1 MIDPA
6 ATRRAFMTALLPR
19 EEASASCE
27 ERQAATTPGPEQS
40 WTTLTRAAMGCLF
53 AVFVD
58 PRRFPGSLPAAA
70 DALELVGSL
79 ESELTVYS
87 PASHLSEV
95 NRRADREEVT
105 VSANLAELLRVSLE
119 LFAATGGA
127 FDVTAGPLSK
137 VWGFHARRPAV
148 PTAQQIARAL
158 ECVGSHWLDFDPLR
172 NAVQFRRP
180 GLEINL
186 ASIGKGY
193 ALDQVARLFGERGI
207 SQYMLHGGQS
217 SVLARGCQVGDEAA
231 DGWSIGL
238 VHPVFP
244 DQRIGTVRLRDGA
257 LGTSGCQRQS
267 LVHAGKRLGHII
279 DPRTGWPTTHVLSAT
294 VLAPSA
300 ALADALA
307 TAFCVMSLDEVAA
320 YCKWR
325 PDLSALLTVPAEKTP
340 SWPMLH
346 GFNLQP
352 KDWILEFDV
361 SGLA

>member
-1 MIDPA
+1 
-6 ATRRAFMTALLPR
+6 
-19 EEASASCE
+19 
-27 ERQAATTPGPEQS
+27 
-40 WTTLTRAAMGCLF
+40 MGCLF

-95 NRRADREEVT
+95 NRRADREKVT

-158 ECVGSHWLDFDPLR
+158 ECVGSHWIDFDQ
-172 NAVQFRRP
+172 NARTVQFQIP
-180 GLEINL
+180 GIEINL

-193 ALDQVARLFGERGI
+193 ALDRCDQAMRERGLTDFL
-207 SQYMLHGGQS
+207 LHGGQS
-217 SVLARGCQVGDEAA
+217 SVLARGCQTAA
-231 DGWSIGL
+231 EPEHGWIIGL
-238 VHPVFP
+238 VHPIMP
-244 DQRIGTVRLRDGA
+244 QERIGLVRLIDRA

-267 LVHAGKRLGHII
+267 LIHRGQRLGHVI
-279 DPRTGWPTTHVLSAT
+279 DPRTGWPVTHTLSAT
-294 VLAPSA
+294 VLAPTA

-307 TAFCVMSLDEVAA
+307 TAFSVMSVKEVQSYCQTRPEISAIITTPNDGDPAAPFMHVFNLREMEWQPISRESAVEVA
-320 YCKWR
+320 R
-325 PDLSALLTVPAEKTP
+325 TNQTIEK
-340 SWPMLH
+340 
-346 GFNLQP
+346 
-352 KDWILEFDV
+352 
-361 SGLA
+361 